1 MYWNKKKLYL
11 VINDTFLR
19 NISREA
25 LEAGFDFRSIK
36 KKVIELLKTCFES
49 TNVIQEF
56 NDCYNV
62 VQSL

>member
-1 MYWNKKKLYL
+1 MIHSLETFQEKLQRQVL
-11 VINDTFLR
+11 ILDRL
-19 NISREA
+19 
-25 LEAGFDFRSIK
+25 K